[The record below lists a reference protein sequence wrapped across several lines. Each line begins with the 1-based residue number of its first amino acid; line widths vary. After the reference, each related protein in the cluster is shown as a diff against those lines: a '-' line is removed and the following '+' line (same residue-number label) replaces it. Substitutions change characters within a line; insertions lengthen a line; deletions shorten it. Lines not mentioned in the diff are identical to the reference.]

1 MTVHTIATTTH
12 GRYLVEAAAGDA
24 AGMLVGFHGQAETAA
39 IEAVSSIDPSMSLYV
54 EYTDGTRPTRLE

>member
-1 MTVHTIATTTH
+1 VTIGTEP
-12 GRYLVEAAAGDA
+12 L
-24 AGMLVGFHGQAETAA
+24 AETAA